1 MTAEHT
7 AALAELEQL
16 CFSRPWSRKAL
27 VEELENPAA
36 VFLTAVEEKE
46 VLGYAG
52 MRCAWGECYLDN
64 IAVFPEHRRQGVAK
78 ALLLELENRAK
89 RRNGEFLSLEVR
101 ASNREAIALYQA
113 MGFQE
118 AGRRKNFYTA
128 PQEDGLIFTK
138 YFSEE
143 NQKNQGFE

>member
-1 MTAEHT
+1 MH
-7 AALAELEQL
+7 
-16 CFSRPWSRKAL
+16 
-27 VEELENPAA
+27 
-36 VFLTAVEEKE
+36 
-46 VLGYAG
+46 
-52 MRCAWGECYLDN
+52 CAWGECYLDN

>member
-16 CFSRPWSRKAL
+16 CFSRPWSRNAL

-52 MRCAWGECYLDN
+52 MHCAWGECYLDN

>member
-52 MRCAWGECYLDN
+52 MHCAWGECYLDN
-64 IAVFPEHRRQGVAK
+64 IAVFPEYRRQGVAK

-113 MGFQE
+113 MGFQK